1 MTIETSV
8 HDLAGAH
15 ELTGLQ
21 PQRARPMEAERLH
34 TIGELSR
41 DFGTTLRALRFYE
54 DKGLLNPKRD
64 GTRRLYSDADRTR
77 LALILKGK
85 RLGFTLSELL
95 SLVGAKDG
103 KDRAS
108 LALTRERCVNQISVL
123 ERQRG
128 EIDEAIGELKGM
140 LHELSMS

>member
-1 MTIETSV
+1 
-8 HDLAGAH
+8 
-15 ELTGLQ
+15 
-21 PQRARPMEAERLH
+21 MESEHLH

-64 GTRRLYSDADRTR
+64 GTRRLYTEADRNR
-77 LALILKGK
+77 LALVLKGK

-95 SLVGAKDG
+95 TLVGAKDG
-103 KDRAS
+103 KDRGS

-123 ERQRG
+123 ERQRA

>member
-1 MTIETSV
+1 MTIETSI
-8 HDLAGAH
+8 HDTAGAH
-15 ELTGLQ
+15 ELPAAQAL
-21 PQRARPMEAERLH
+21 RARPLDAERLH

-95 SLVGAKDG
+95 TLVGAKDG

-108 LALTRERCVNQISVL
+108 LALTRDRCVNQITIL

-128 EIDEAIGELKGM
+128 EIEEAIGELKSM
-140 LHELSMS
+140 LHELSIS